1 MIRREIKDHC
11 RRYAFRVGDIVTITM
26 DTRARTE
33 AEGTAPTFGDGR
45 LQFAVNGVTIVEFAP
60 PLTKPKRKKKKK
72 LKGKKKGSKNKKAN
86 TSGSVANPPF
96 YDFHIVAAIRD
107 AHTFISVLT

>member
-11 RRYAFRVGDIVTITM
+11 RRYAFRVGDVITITL

-33 AEGTAPTFGDGR
+33 VDGTVPTFGDGR
-45 LQFAVNGVTIVEFAP
+45 LQFAVNDVPIVEFVI
-60 PLTKPKRKKKKK
+60 PLTKSKKKKK
-72 LKGKKKGSKNKKAN
+72 KFKGKKKASKTKKVTTA
-86 TSGSVANPPF
+86 SSIANPTF

-107 AHTFISVLT
+107 AHTFISVA